1 MEAMK
6 KIILIIFLLA
16 TLLAAQDQPDQLL
29 EQVQRE
35 VTTALEMLRLFPDR
49 NADNLV
55 RQAQA
60 LLEEGRQLLNSRQP
74 WLAII
79 KLRLALDR
87 VQQAMQMLSRVPSQ
101 RSREEVEELL
111 RRAEQLV
118 SGSGNKEAERHLN
131 SARLNLGK
139 ALHSGDRGQMQ
150 QSGEYLRLAR
160 FFLERALSLVETRD
174 PGQNS
179 DLQGDRSRF
188 EELLELTREAV
199 SRCDNPAARRLL
211 LQAQQETEKIGALM
225 LRGENKIVL
234 THYANGTRLLLRA
247 LDLCSGLEGT
257 SREQLREEFT
267 LLEDQIS
274 LLVDHEEAA
283 GAEAAPLRDKIALI
297 QMQVRHALE
306 TGQNGLA
313 LRKMELLRLL
323 LRRLENPA
331 PIAGNVQIE
340 LQRLRQ
346 ELEEAERA
354 VQPQSP
360 RTRTLLRAAQNQ
372 AEEAERH
379 VQAGRIRPALAAIL
393 AGNRLLTLAGSSPA
407 AGAGVDAG
415 SIRMELER
423 LEERLQAMRLTEG
436 STPDAQEAVRQA
448 SRLCE
453 MARQALQNNQ
463 LELAEEYI
471 RLAREMA
478 AEQE

>member
-6 KIILIIFLLA
+6 KFILIIVLLA
-16 TLLAAQDQPDQLL
+16 TALAAQDQPNQLL
-29 EQVQRE
+29 EQAQRE
-35 VTTALEMLRLFPDR
+35 VATALEMLQLFPDR
-49 NADNLV
+49 NAENLV
-55 RQAQA
+55 RQAQS

-74 WLAII
+74 WLALS
-79 KLRLALDR
+79 KLGMALDR
-87 VQQAMQMLSRVPSQ
+87 ARQAMEMLRKVPSQ

-131 SARLNLGK
+131 SARFNLGK
-139 ALHSGDRGQMQ
+139 ALHSSDRGQMQ

-160 FFLERALSLVETRD
+160 FFLERALSLVETRE

-179 DLQGDRSRF
+179 DLQADRSRF

-199 SRCDNPAARRLL
+199 GRCEDPTARRLL

-225 LRGENKIVL
+225 QRGENKIVL

-247 LDLCSGLEGT
+247 LDLCSGYEGT
-257 SREQLREEFT
+257 SREQLREEFSRLEEQIGR
-267 LLEDQIS
+267 LLDRGEPAPS
-274 LLVDHEEAA
+274 
-283 GAEAAPLRDKIALI
+283 EAAPLRDKVHLI

-306 TGQNGLA
+306 TGQSGTA

-323 LRRLENPA
+323 RRRLENPA
-331 PIAGNVQIE
+331 PMAGNVQIE
-340 LQRLRQ
+340 LQRLLQ
-346 ELEEAERA
+346 ELDEAERA
-354 VQPQSP
+354 AEKQTP
-360 RTRTLLRAAQNQ
+360 RTRTLLRAAETQ

-379 VQAGRIRPALAAIL
+379 LQAGRIRPALAAIM
-393 AGNRLLTLAGSSPA
+393 AGNRLLTLAGGFPA
-407 AGAGVDAG
+407 AGSNYDAG
-415 SIRMELER
+415 IIRGELER
-423 LEERLQAMRLTEG
+423 LEERLQSMTLAEG
-436 STPDAQEAVRQA
+436 LAPDAQEAVRQA

-463 LELAEEYI
+463 LELAQEYI

-478 AEQE
+478 ID